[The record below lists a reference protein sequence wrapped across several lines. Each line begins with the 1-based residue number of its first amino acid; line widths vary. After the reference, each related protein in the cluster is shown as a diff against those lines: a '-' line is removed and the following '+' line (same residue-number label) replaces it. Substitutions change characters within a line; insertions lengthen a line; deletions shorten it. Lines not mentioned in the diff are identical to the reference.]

1 MALSMWVIPPDRA
14 FLSHKSRIAWLLVD
28 AEADERGYANPSY
41 ERRYSKREQEI
52 IELLRISQMS
62 RG

>member
-1 MALSMWVIPPDRA
+1 MSRWVIPPDQT

-28 AEADERGYANPSY
+28 AEADERGHDDPSY

-52 IELLRISQMS
+52 IELLRISLIF
-62 RG
+62 RGL